1 MLITKT
7 EWNNLFE
14 MKSHSQEKEKCKC
27 KRKLFDL
34 VKERNAVQYR
44 NGNSELHLSNS
55 NSKQTKA
62 K

>member
-1 MLITKT
+1 
-7 EWNNLFE
+7 